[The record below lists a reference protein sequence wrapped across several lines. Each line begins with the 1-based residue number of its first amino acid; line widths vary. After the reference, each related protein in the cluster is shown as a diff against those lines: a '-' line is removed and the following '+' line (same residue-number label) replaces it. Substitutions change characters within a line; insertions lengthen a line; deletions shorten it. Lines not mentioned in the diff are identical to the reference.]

1 MTFSRKTLFSV
12 MQVKTRSLHGFHLDP
27 AITFLNHII
36 LIQQEN
42 ICNPKNRCERLF
54 LVDGKNKNHSRAP
67 PSPSGCPAE
76 LLMAAEDL
84 LPRSMAVGP
93 NRRLHFSAVNTG
105 IGT

>member
-36 LIQQEN
+36 LIQQE
-42 ICNPKNRCERLF
+42 
-54 LVDGKNKNHSRAP
+54 
-67 PSPSGCPAE
+67 